1 MSQTD
6 PAPLFQALAE
16 GLPDEHKAEFYRVL
30 REVDLGPH
38 EVEMAKLFRVLQM
51 YHQRYEAIPRAI
63 DAVVSKAEQLRKQ
76 MAALNETSRKETQS
90 CAKLAG
96 QVVAESKQING
107 AVTGIAAR
115 MQAVTQDALK
125 DLAVQMSTLVQ
136 KEIEKTVFGNL
147 HERLQQFAESNQ
159 ALDQAI
165 AGSKAAAETLQKEA
179 RLSRQLHIGTYAL
192 ALLLIAA
199 GLTLGSWLVIRQTCI
214 KGLERERQ
222 ALIKQTD
229 KHREIL
235 TQLGRSRRSLE
246 LLQDPKHPGRHY
258 VVMKGAHAWQ
268 TQDDRAVIEF
278 SD

>member
-1 MSQTD
+1 MNTRRSSTGYCVK
-6 PAPLFQALAE
+6 LTW
-16 GLPDEHKAEFYRVL
+16 
-30 REVDLGPH
+30 GPH
-38 EVEMAKLFRVLQM
+38 ELEMAKLFRVLQM
-51 YHQRYEAIPRAI
+51 YHQRYEAIPLAI

-96 QVVAESKQING
+96 QVIAESKQING

-136 KEIEKTVFGNL
+136 KEIEKAVFGNL
-147 HERLQQFAESNQ
+147 QERLQQFAESNQ

-165 AGSKAAAETLQKEA
+165 AGSKAAAETLRKEA
-179 RLSRQLHIGTYAL
+179 RLSRQLHIGAYAL
-192 ALLLIAA
+192 ASFVIAA
-199 GLTLGSWLVIRQTCI
+199 GLTLGSWFVIRQSYLQ
-214 KGLERERQ
+214 GLERERQ

-235 TQLGRSRRSLE
+235 TNLARSKRSLE
-246 LLQDPKHPGRHY
+246 LLQDPKHPRRYY
-258 VVMKGAHAWQ
+258 VVMKGAQAWQ